1 MRLTWVQPEDLL
13 PHQLVQSTAE
23 RVEVSDIA
31 ERWVSAGGGTE
42 APVSGAS
49 DKPAAPVLRALA
61 RELLDELDAR
71 FAGWQAPDLPVLPLL
86 TDPQPPSV
94 SARELAGAQSPAV
107 PARELAG
114 GQSPGVPARE
124 LAGTQPSAVSD
135 HELATARSAVG
146 RAGAERSGDDG
157 SLVLQ
162 SPSTDREPAEPASG
176 RVLNAWLGRAAGNLL
191 GKPVEKIPREG
202 IREILQS
209 SGQWPLQQYVTAVG
223 VPDEVLGRWP
233 WNRRSKPTSLREVID
248 GMPEDDDL
256 NFAILALQLVERHG
270 DGLTTEDVAA
280 AWLNDLPA
288 GRVFTA
294 ERVAYR
300 NLLDGVEPARA
311 ALVRNPFREWIGAQI
326 RTDVYGWVR
335 PGDRTAAARL
345 ALADAR
351 LSHTGAGVDGALWV
365 AAMSAAAM
373 VLDDPVAV
381 AEAGLDVVDPASE
394 LAKAVRFGLGLAE
407 TPLDDALDALH
418 AEYGHLHW
426 VHSVNNS
433 ALTAYALTAPDF
445 ATGIGRAVMG
455 GWDTDSAGATV
466 GAVLGAVLGV
476 PAEWAG
482 PLDDR
487 LATSLPGMNQVA
499 ISELAAR
506 TVAARAGA
514 VQTDSVQADAGPAGA
529 VQAEAVRTVGQTV
542 AAGKADRR
550 G

>member
-13 PHQLVQSTAE
+13 PHQLVQSRAE
-23 RVEVSDIA
+23 GVDVTDI
-31 ERWVSAGGGTE
+31 ESRWRDAGGTTE

-49 DKPAAPVLRALA
+49 DKPAPPVLRTLA
-61 RELLDELDAR
+61 RELLDELDTR
-71 FAGWQAPDLPVLPLL
+71 TPEWTPPQIPQLPLL
-86 TDPQPPSV
+86 GDAA
-94 SARELAGAQSPAV
+94 SATRAGW
-107 PARELAG
+107 AG
-114 GQSPGVPARE
+114 GKALGRGADSPG
-124 LAGTQPSAVSD
+124 SAS
-135 HELATARSAVG
+135 LRSPG
-146 RAGAERSGDDG
+146 LD
-157 SLVLQ
+157 
-162 SPSTDREPAEPASG
+162 G
-176 RVLNAWLGRAAGNLL
+176 RVLGAWVGRAAGNLL

-209 SGQWPLQQYVTAVG
+209 SGQWPLGRYVTAVG
-223 VPDEVLGRWP
+223 VPDEVQQRWP
-233 WNRRSKPTSLREVID
+233 WNRRSKPISLREVID

-270 DGLTTEDVAA
+270 DGLTTEDVAT

-300 NLLDGVEPARA
+300 NLLEGVEPERA
-311 ALVRNPFREWIGAQI
+311 AVIRNPFREWIGAQI
-326 RTDVYGWVR
+326 RTDVYGWVH

-345 ALADAR
+345 ALTDAR
-351 LSHTGAGVDGALWV
+351 LSHTGAGVDGAIWV
-365 AAMSAAAM
+365 AAMSAAAL
-373 VLDDPVAV
+373 VLDDPREVAL
-381 AEAGLDVVDPASE
+381 AGLEAIAPDGEIAR
-394 LAKAVRFGLGLAE
+394 AVRFGLALADD
-407 TPLDDALDALH
+407 PLDDALDRLH

-455 GWDTDSAGATV
+455 GWDTDSAGATT

-506 TVAARAGA
+506 TVEAA
-514 VQTDSVQADAGPAGA
+514 SM
-529 VQAEAVRTVGQTV
+529 VGE
-542 AAGKADRR
+542 R

>member
-1 MRLTWVQPEDLL
+1 MTWVQPEDLL
-13 PHQLVQSTAE
+13 PHQLVQS
-23 RVEVSDIA
+23 VSEGVDVTDIA
-31 ERWVSAGGGTE
+31 DRWRSAGGTTN
-42 APVSGAS
+42 APASGAS
-49 DKPAAPVLRALA
+49 DKPAGTELRALA
-61 RELLDELDAR
+61 RELLEELDERA
-71 FAGWQAPDLPVLPLL
+71 AEWVPPAIPELPLL
-86 TDPQPPSV
+86 
-94 SARELAGAQSPAV
+94 
-107 PARELAG
+107 
-114 GQSPGVPARE
+114 
-124 LAGTQPSAVSD
+124 GTAP
-135 HELATARSAVG
+135 E
-146 RAGAERSGDDG
+146 E
-157 SLVLQ
+157 
-162 SPSTDREPAEPASG
+162 
-176 RVLNAWLGRAAGNLL
+176 RVLDAWLGRAAGNLL

-209 SGQWPLQQYVTAVG
+209 SGQWPLTQYVTAVG
-223 VPDEVLGRWP
+223 VPEGVLGRWP
-233 WNRRSKPTSLREVID
+233 WNRRSKPTSLREVIN

-256 NFAILALQLVERHG
+256 NFAILALQLVEKHG
-270 DGLTTEDVAA
+270 DGLTTEDVAL

-300 NLLDGVEPARA
+300 NLLDGVDPLRA

-326 RTDVYGWVR
+326 RTDVYGWVN

-351 LSHTGAGVDGALWV
+351 LSHTGAGVDGAIWV

-381 AEAGLDVVDPASE
+381 AESGLEAIAADGE
-394 LAKAVRFGLGLAE
+394 LARAVRFGLSLAGTGMDE
-407 TPLDDALDALH
+407 ALDALH
-418 AEYGHLHW
+418 AQYGHLHW

-466 GAVLGAVLGV
+466 GAVLGAALGV
-476 PAEWAG
+476 PAEWSG
-482 PLDDR
+482 PLDNR

-499 ISELAAR
+499 IDELAAR
-506 TVAARAGA
+506 TVAVRKAEGA
-514 VQTDSVQADAGPAGA
+514 
-529 VQAEAVRTVGQTV
+529 
-542 AAGKADRR
+542 RR

>member
-13 PHQLVQSTAE
+13 PHQLVQSRAE
-23 RVEVSDIA
+23 GVDVADVES
-31 ERWVSAGGGTE
+31 RWVTAGGTTN

-49 DKPAAPVLRALA
+49 DNPASPVLRTLA

-71 FAGWQAPDLPVLPLL
+71 ATEWIPPVIPQLPLL
-86 TDPQPPSV
+86 GTAERA
-94 SARELAGAQSPAV
+94 ARAGGAEATAPT
-107 PARELAG
+107 RLAG
-114 GQSPGVPARE
+114 GGGEAASPRLSVPPAD
-124 LAGTQPSAVSD
+124 L
-135 HELATARSAVG
+135 
-146 RAGAERSGDDG
+146 ER
-157 SLVLQ
+157 
-162 SPSTDREPAEPASG
+162 

-209 SGQWPLQQYVTAVG
+209 SGQWPLAQYVSAVG
-223 VPDEVLGRWP
+223 VPDDVQARWP

-256 NFAILALQLVERHG
+256 NFAILALQLVEWHG
-270 DGLTTEDVAA
+270 DGLTTEDVAT

-300 NLLDGVEPARA
+300 NLLDGVDPARA
-311 ALVRNPFREWIGAQI
+311 AMIRNPFREWIGAQI
-326 RTDVYGWVR
+326 RTDVYGWVH

-345 ALADAR
+345 ALTDAR
-351 LSHTGAGVDGALWV
+351 LSHTGAGVDGAIWV
-365 AAMSAAAM
+365 AAMSAAAL
-373 VLDDPVAV
+373 VLDDPREVAIKGL
-381 AEAGLDVVDPASE
+381 EAIAPDGE
-394 LAKAVRFGLGLAE
+394 IAKAVRFGLALADDE
-407 TPLDDALDALH
+407 LDDALDRLH

-445 ATGIGRAVMG
+445 GTGIGRAVMG

-476 PAEWAG
+476 PAEWTR
-482 PLDDR
+482 PLKDR

-506 TVAARAGA
+506 TM
-514 VQTDSVQADAGPAGA
+514 
-529 VQAEAVRTVGQTV
+529 EVG
-542 AAGKADRR
+542 GR

>member
-13 PHQLVQSTAE
+13 PHQLVQSTTE
-23 RVEVSDIA
+23 GTDVTDITA
-31 ERWVSAGGGTE
+31 RWHAAGGTAD

-49 DKPAAPVLRALA
+49 DKPAGAELRALA
-61 RELLDELDAR
+61 RELLDELDTR
-71 FAGWQAPDLPVLPLL
+71 FAGWVAPEIPQLPQLSSAQSALP
-86 TDPQPPSV
+86 T
-94 SARELAGAQSPAV
+94 AGAADDEPA
-107 PARELAG
+107 A
-114 GQSPGVPARE
+114 
-124 LAGTQPSAVSD
+124 
-135 HELATARSAVG
+135 ARSAM
-146 RAGAERSGDDG
+146 RRHSSAQLGDG
-157 SLVLQ
+157 
-162 SPSTDREPAEPASG
+162 STDREPASG
-176 RVLNAWLGRAAGNLL
+176 GVAPMGGADERVLNAWLGRAAGNLL

-209 SGQWPLQQYVTAVG
+209 SGQWPLSRYITAVG
-223 VPDEVLGRWP
+223 VPDEVVGRWP
-233 WNRRSKPTSLREVID
+233 WNRRSKGTSLREVID

-270 DGLTTEDVAA
+270 DELSTEDVAA
-280 AWLNDLPA
+280 AWLNELPA

-300 NLLDGVEPARA
+300 NLLDGVEPGRA
-311 ALVRNPFREWIGAQI
+311 AVVRNPFREWIGAQI

-345 ALADAR
+345 ALVDAR

-373 VLDDPVAV
+373 VLDDPVEV
-381 AEAGLDVVDPASE
+381 AEAGLAVVDPAGE

-476 PAEWAG
+476 PAEWTE
-482 PLDDR
+482 PLDNR

-499 ISELAAR
+499 ISELADR
-506 TVAARAGA
+506 TVAAQAGA
-514 VQTDSVQADAGPAGA
+514 VRADGQA
-529 VQAEAVRTVGQTV
+529 VGKV
-542 AAGKADRR
+542 EGR

>member
-13 PHQLVQSTAE
+13 PHQLVQGRAE
-23 RVEVSDIA
+23 GVDVADVED
-31 ERWVSAGGGTE
+31 RWRRAGGTAD

-49 DKPAAPVLRALA
+49 DKPATAELRELA
-61 RELLDELDAR
+61 RELLAELDSRTPA
-71 FAGWQAPDLPVLPLL
+71 WTPPVIPVVDKL
-86 TDPQPPSV
+86 TG
-94 SARELAGAQSPAV
+94 SA
-107 PARELAG
+107 
-114 GQSPGVPARE
+114 
-124 LAGTQPSAVSD
+124 D
-135 HELATARSAVG
+135 HS
-146 RAGAERSGDDG
+146 
-157 SLVLQ
+157 Q
-162 SPSTDREPAEPASG
+162 

-202 IREILQS
+202 IREILEI
-209 SGQWPLQQYVTAVG
+209 SGQWPLTRYITAVG
-223 VPDEVLGRWP
+223 VPDEVQAKWP

-270 DGLTTEDVAA
+270 SALTTEDVAQ
-280 AWLNDLPA
+280 AWLGELPA

-300 NLLDGVEPARA
+300 NLLEGVDPLQA

-326 RTDVYGWVR
+326 RTDAYGWTR
-335 PGDRTAAARL
+335 PGDRTAAAQL

-351 LSHTGAGVDGALWV
+351 LSHTGSGVDGALWV

-373 VLDDPVAV
+373 VLDDPREVAP
-381 AEAGLDVVDPASE
+381 AGLEVVDADGE
-394 LAKAVRFGLGLAE
+394 IARAVRFGLSLADA
-407 TPLDDALDALH
+407 PLDEALDALH
-418 AEYGHLHW
+418 SAYGHLHW

-476 PAEWAG
+476 PAEWSR
-482 PLDDR
+482 PLDNR
-487 LATSLPGMNQVA
+487 IATSLPGMNQVA
-499 ISELAAR
+499 IDELAAR
-506 TVAARAGA
+506 TVAAATSDEG
-514 VQTDSVQADAGPAGA
+514 
-529 VQAEAVRTVGQTV
+529 E
-542 AAGKADRR
+542 RR

>member
-13 PHQLVQSTAE
+13 PHQLVQSTTE
-23 RVEVSDIA
+23 GVDVSDITA
-31 ERWVSAGGGTE
+31 RWVSAGGTTE

-49 DKPAAPVLRALA
+49 DKPAPPELRMLA
-61 RELLDELDAR
+61 RELLDELDTR
-71 FAGWQAPDLPVLPLL
+71 FAGWVAPELPRLPLL
-86 TDPQPPSV
+86 SRVPAASGSSAEDGRALASTEAAPHLS
-94 SARELAGAQSPAV
+94 SAREA
-107 PARELAG
+107 
-114 GQSPGVPARE
+114 
-124 LAGTQPSAVSD
+124 
-135 HELATARSAVG
+135 
-146 RAGAERSGDDG
+146 
-157 SLVLQ
+157 
-162 SPSTDREPAEPASG
+162 AEPVSG

-209 SGQWPLQQYVTAVG
+209 SGQWPLREYITAVG

-311 ALVRNPFREWIGAQI
+311 AVVRNPFREWIGAQI

-381 AEAGLDVVDPASE
+381 AEAGLAVVDPASE

-476 PAEWAG
+476 PAEWTE
-482 PLDDR
+482 PLDNR
-487 LATSLPGMNQVA
+487 MATSLPGMNQVA

-506 TVAARAGA
+506 TVAAQPGG
-514 VQTDSVQADAGPAGA
+514 VQAD
-529 VQAEAVRTVGQTV
+529 VVEADGQTV
-542 AAGKADRR
+542 AAGKADGR

>member
-13 PHQLVQSTAE
+13 PHQLVQSRTE
-23 RVEVSDIA
+23 GVEVADV
-31 ERWVSAGGGTE
+31 ERRWVAAGGSLE
-42 APVSGAS
+42 APVSGAT
-49 DKPAAPVLRALA
+49 DVPATPELRALA
-61 RELLDELDAR
+61 QQLMDELDAR
-71 FAGWQAPDLPVLPLL
+71 TPAWQPPTIPDLPLL
-86 TDPQPPSV
+86 GEAHGLQKQ
-94 SARELAGAQSPAV
+94 R
-107 PARELAG
+107 
-114 GQSPGVPARE
+114 
-124 LAGTQPSAVSD
+124 
-135 HELATARSAVG
+135 VG
-146 RAGAERSGDDG
+146 
-157 SLVLQ
+157 
-162 SPSTDREPAEPASG
+162 G
-176 RVLNAWLGRAAGNLL
+176 RVLDAWVGRMAGNLL

-209 SGQWPLQQYVTAVG
+209 SGQWPLSQYVTAVG
-223 VPDEVLGRWP
+223 VPEEVLGRWP

-270 DGLTTEDVAA
+270 DGLTTEQVAA

-300 NLLDGVEPARA
+300 NLLDGVEPERA

-381 AEAGLDVVDPASE
+381 AEAGLAVIDPASE
-394 LAKAVRFGLGLAE
+394 LAKAVRFGLALAE
-407 TPLDDALDALH
+407 TPLEDALDALH
-418 AEYGHLHW
+418 AEYGQLHW

-487 LATSLPGMNQVA
+487 LATSLPGLNQVA

-506 TVAARAGA
+506 TVAARSGG
-514 VQTDSVQADAGPAGA
+514 VQGV
-529 VQAEAVRTVGQTV
+529 AEAAGQTV
-542 AAGKADRR
+542 AAGKAGGR